1 MVKQI
6 VVVSTAAAAVDDRV
20 GADWRDCRG
29 GIELLRIAAF
39 LVALFIAGAAAGA
52 ESNEPAGPPM
62 SAMAPPLTTR
72 LPALPPQPADADAA
86 TYDRCMKL
94 AREDPAAGRKLAE
107 GWQQKG
113 GAHPADHCLAVSLI
127 GLKQY
132 KDAAGRLEKL
142 SHDMVHAP
150 AALRAEALSQA
161 AEAWLLAGDAGRAYA
176 AGGAALALHPDDP
189 DLLVERAEAAGV
201 AGWYDKAI
209 ADLDRV
215 LKTNPSRFDALLDRA
230 SAYREQGRLDAALA
244 DIEAALKGS
253 PQSVA
258 ALLERGNIRGLRG
271 DLDGAGDDWRRVS
284 AMAPGSPAATAAK
297 ANLARLED
305 PAALRE
311 DAAGK
316 R

>member
-1 MVKQI
+1 MLEWNHLSKH
-6 VVVSTAAAAVDDRV
+6 A
-20 GADWRDCRG
+20 GPL
-29 GIELLRIAAF
+29 ELLRDVAF
-39 LVALFIAGAAAGA
+39 LIVMAAAGA
-52 ESNEPAGPPM
+52 AGAADSAEPAGPPL
-62 SAMAPPLTTR
+62 SAMPAPRTTR

-86 TYDRCMKL
+86 TYERCMKL
-94 AREDPAAGRKLAE
+94 ARDDPAAGRKLAE

-113 GAHPADHCLAVSLI
+113 GAHPADHCFAVSLI

-132 KDAAGRLEKL
+132 KEAAGRLEKL

-150 AALRAEALSQA
+150 AVLRAEALGQA

-176 AGGAALALHPDDP
+176 ADGAALALRPDDP

-215 LKTNPSRFDALLDRA
+215 LKTNPSRFDALLYRA
-230 SAYREQGRLDAALA
+230 SAYREEGRLDDALA
-244 DIEAALKGS
+244 DIEAALKRS
-253 PQSVA
+253 PESA
-258 ALLERGNIRGLRG
+258 SGLLERGNIRGLRG
-271 DLDGAGDDWRRVS
+271 DLDGAGEDWRRVTALAPAS
-284 AMAPGSPAATAAK
+284 AAAASAK

-305 PAALRE
+305 PALPRG
-311 DAAGK
+311 DGPSK